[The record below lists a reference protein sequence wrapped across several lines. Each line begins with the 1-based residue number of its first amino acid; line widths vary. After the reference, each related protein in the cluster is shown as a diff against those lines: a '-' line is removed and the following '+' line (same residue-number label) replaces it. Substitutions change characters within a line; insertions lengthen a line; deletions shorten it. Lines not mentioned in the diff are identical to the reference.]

1 LLKENERLKKEMTQI
16 MDKER
21 HRQQVELLKQQ
32 NKITEDRIV
41 YLKDMERKMKQMILE
56 WRKAEDKNEVVKQ
69 MHNLLFKK
77 KDEVV
82 KNKLAKKV
90 ENKYQEVNADIN
102 VGAKVKLKKNYQV
115 GEVKEIRGRRAIV
128 QIGLLPMNVDL
139 DDLVVVEEKSVKL

>member
-1 LLKENERLKKEMTQI
+1 
-16 MDKER
+16 
-21 HRQQVELLKQQ
+21 
-32 NKITEDRIV
+32 
-41 YLKDMERKMKQMILE
+41 
-56 WRKAEDKNEVVKQ
+56 

-90 ENKYQEVNADIN
+90 ENQYNEVDADIS

-115 GEVKEIRGRRAIV
+115 GEVKEIRGKRAIV

-139 DDLVVVEEKSVKL
+139 TDLVVVEEKAANT